1 MYVYVVF
8 FFHGVLQTSRN
19 AVLKIQISC
28 NWFGTSLLLLS
39 PPSSFVHMVY
49 DRLLLTSSSFV
60 DVVLFL
66 LLLYWVWDG
75 MASHG
80 MVEVFVVAHICSSIE
95 CLHSVCAFIV
105 FNRSSSYNIDMAW
118 EINSTAT
125 KPTGSLCYVVVIAVL
140 LFFYLSIWDWL
151 CFQYK

>member
-1 MYVYVVF
+1 
-8 FFHGVLQTSRN
+8 
-19 AVLKIQISC
+19 
-28 NWFGTSLLLLS
+28 
-39 PPSSFVHMVY
+39 MVY

-140 LFFYLSIWDWL
+140 LFFFISQFEIGFAFNINRIFCKNAHLRWINMCTVCSMPA
-151 CFQYK
+151 